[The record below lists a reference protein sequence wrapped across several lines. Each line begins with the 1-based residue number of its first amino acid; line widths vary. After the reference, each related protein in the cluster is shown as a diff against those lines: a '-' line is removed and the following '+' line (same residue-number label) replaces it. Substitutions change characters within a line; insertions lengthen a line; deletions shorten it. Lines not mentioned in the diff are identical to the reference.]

1 MPTPTPVTSTN
12 IDHHV
17 SLLKPTPLACDATN
31 GNSVASGGNLI
42 LELNNSGA
50 SPYTVIISAN
60 PTGDGQAVTPI
71 TYTLAAGETRLV
83 GGWPPNFY
91 GNPLIFTAQ
100 NIAVKYIAYT
110 V

>member
-12 IDHHV
+12 IDHKV
-17 SLLKPTPLACDATN
+17 SLLKPTALACDATN
-31 GNSVASGGNLI
+31 GNSCANGGNLI

-50 SPYTVIISAN
+50 STYTVTVTAT

-71 TYTLAAGETRLV
+71 VYTLAAGETRLV
-83 GGWPPNFY
+83 GGWPPPFY
-91 GNPLIFTAQ
+91 GSPLVFTA
-100 NIAVKYIAYT
+100 NNVAVKYIAYT

>member
-12 IDHHV
+12 IDHKV
-17 SLLKPTPLACDATN
+17 SLLKPTAVACDATN
-31 GNSVASGGNLI
+31 GNSVANGGNLI

-50 SPYTVIISAN
+50 SSYTVTISAT

-71 TYTLAAGETRLV
+71 VYTLAAGETRLV
-83 GGWPPNFY
+83 GGWPPSFY
-91 GNPLIFTAQ
+91 GNPLVFTA
-100 NIAVKYIAYT
+100 NNVAVKYIAYT